1 MGGGAMSEIYR
12 EHTWPYTTL
21 YVDAA
26 RYPDASR
33 LAEGQLFEHKCH
45 CSPGHERSQLCDMHA
60 ALFLA
65 VHPEIERDSIGQASA
80 WHAPYWRALGHDEI
94 PDNTLAN
101 VIDRWIAQERQP

>member
-1 MGGGAMSEIYR
+1 MSEIYR
-12 EHTWPYTTL
+12 EHTRPFTTL

-26 RYPDASR
+26 RYPDVAK
-33 LAEGQLFEHKCH
+33 LAEWHLREHKCH
-45 CSPGHERSQLCDMHA
+45 CSPGDDRSQLCPEHA

-80 WHAPYWRALGHDEI
+80 WHAPYWRVLGHDEI
-94 PDNTLAN
+94 PDDTLAN